1 MSKNI
6 LVTGSGGFIGFHYSK
21 LLLDKKFSVYG
32 VDSLNNYY
40 DRKIKLD
47 RLKILKKY
55 TKFNF
60 FKKDILNF
68 NDLEAIVKK
77 YKIRYIV
84 HLAAQAGVR
93 YSISNP
99 EIYISNN
106 VKGFLNVLEVS
117 RLHKIKHLVYAS
129 SSSVYGLNKD
139 IPFNVSKKA
148 SHPISTY
155 AATKRSNELMAHV
168 YSNLYKL
175 PTTGLRFFTVYGP
188 WGRPD
193 MSLFKFTKLNF
204 SNKKIELFNY
214 GNHLRDFTYID
225 DVTQLIFRAMNKIPK
240 FNKKN
245 LLTECQSIAPWKI
258 YNISSASPTKL
269 IHFINEIQKQL
280 GKKFK
285 FKKLP
290 LQMGDVQKTSGSMKL
305 TIRDLKY
312 KPIYNLKY
320 GIKKFISWY
329 KEYYKT

>member
-1 MSKNI
+1 MTKNI

-32 VDSLNNYY
+32 IDNINNYY
-40 DRKIKLD
+40 DKKIKLD

-55 TKFNF
+55 AKFNF
-60 FKKDILNF
+60 FKIDLLSFK
-68 NDLEAIVKK
+68 DLEYIVKK
-77 YKIRYIV
+77 YKIRFIV

-99 EIYISNN
+99 ETYISNN
-106 VKGFLNVLEVS
+106 VKVFLNVLEVS
-117 RLHKIKHLVYAS
+117 RLYKIKHLVYAS
-129 SSSVYGLNKD
+129 SSSIYGLNKN
-139 IPFNVSKKA
+139 IPFKESKKA
-148 SHPISTY
+148 SHPISIY

-168 YSNLYKL
+168 YSNLYRL

-225 DVTQLIFRAMNKIPK
+225 DVTQLVFRAMKKIPR

-245 LLTECQSIAPWKI
+245 LLTEFQSTAPWKI
-258 YNISSASPTKL
+258 YNISSARPTKL
-269 IHFINEIQKQL
+269 KMFIVEIQKQL
-280 GKKFK
+280 GRKFK

-290 LQMGDVQKTSGSMKL
+290 LQMGDVQKTSGSMNL

-312 KPIYNLKY
+312 KPIYDLKY

-329 KEYYKT
+329 KEYYKK

>member
-1 MSKNI
+1 M
-6 LVTGSGGFIGFHYSK
+6 
-21 LLLDKKFSVYG
+21 
-32 VDSLNNYY
+32 
-40 DRKIKLD
+40 
-47 RLKILKKY
+47 
-55 TKFNF
+55 
-60 FKKDILNF
+60 
-68 NDLEAIVKK
+68 
-77 YKIRYIV
+77 
-84 HLAAQAGVR
+84 
-93 YSISNP
+93 
-99 EIYISNN
+99 
-106 VKGFLNVLEVS
+106 LEVS

-155 AATKRSNELMAHV
+155 AATKRSSELMAHV

-245 LLTECQSIAPWKI
+245 LLTEFQSIAPWKI
-258 YNISSASPTKL
+258 YNISSSSPTKL
-269 IHFINEIQKQL
+269 IHYINEIQKQL

-312 KPIYNLKY
+312 KPIYKLKY
-320 GIKKFISWY
+320 GIKMFISWY
-329 KEYYKT
+329 KEYYKK